1 MGLSKKSLLLLVG
14 GLSVF
19 LASCGKPTEAEKAAE
34 AKNAYAKGMELYKEG
49 DYGDAIVYLRKAEAG
64 MAYLSPEQI
73 RKLKYRLALSLYKEG
88 KYEDAI
94 LELEDY
100 IYYYPTASNVEEA
113 YLYLIKAY
121 LKISPDAWRDQTYTE
136 KALKLAQEFLQK
148 FPNSKY
154 LPQVEELIDEAKRKL
169 VKHQYLIAKF
179 YEDYGYYYPAAVR
192 FEYLLLTY
200 PNYIN
205 TREVMFHYIKNL
217 LLVPQYADKK
227 ISFWREKYRELQDR
241 IKNKKVLDLKAAKK
255 RLEFYQEQI
264 QRWENISKES
274 VQKAEENL
282 KIYKERF
289 GEDQNYKL
297 LLKIKKKGRVKQSW
311 IERIL

>member
-14 GLSVF
+14 GLAVF
-19 LASCGKPTEAEKAAE
+19 LAACGKPTEAEKARE
-34 AKNAYAKGMELYKEG
+34 AQNAYIKGIDFYKKG
-49 DYGDAIVYLRKAEAG
+49 DYEDAAAYLRKAEGG

-73 RKLKYRLALSLYKEG
+73 RELKYKLAVALYKAE

-100 IYYYPTASNVEEA
+100 IYYYPTAPNIEEA
-113 YLYLIKAY
+113 YLYLIRAY
-121 LKISPDAWRDQTYTE
+121 LKISPDPWRDQTYTL

-169 VKHQYLIAKF
+169 AKHQYLIAKF

-217 LLVPQYADKK
+217 LLVPRYADKK
-227 ISFWREKYRELQDR
+227 ISFWREKYKELQER
-241 IKNKKVLDLKAAKK
+241 IKNKEVLDPKAAKK
-255 RLEFYQEQI
+255 RLEFYQKQI
-264 QRWENISKES
+264 QRWENISRKS

-289 GEDQNYKL
+289 GEDKNYKL
-297 LLKIKKKGRVKQSW
+297 LLKIKKEGKVEQSW

>member
-1 MGLSKKSLLLLVG
+1 MGFSKRGLLLLAG
-14 GLSVF
+14 GLSIF
-19 LASCGKPTEAEKAAE
+19 LASCGKPTEAEKAKE
-34 AKNAYAKGMELYKEG
+34 AKSAYAKGIELYRKG
-49 DYGDAIVYLRKAEAG
+49 DYGGAAAYLRKAEAG

-73 RKLKYRLALSLYKEG
+73 RELKYKLALSLYREG

-100 IYYYPTASNVEEA
+100 IYYYPTAPNVEEA

-169 VKHQYLIAKF
+169 AKHQYLIAKF

-205 TREVMFHYIKNL
+205 TRDVLFHYIKNL
-217 LLVPQYADKK
+217 FLVPEYAQKK
-227 ISFWREKYRELQDR
+227 VSYWREKYGELQRR
-241 IKNKKVLDLKAAKK
+241 IENKEVLDLKAAKK
-255 RLEFYQEQI
+255 RLEFYKGQI
-264 QRWENISKES
+264 QRWEKISEES
-274 VQKAEENL
+274 VKKAEENL

-289 GEDQNYKL
+289 GEDKYYKL
-297 LLKIKKKGRVKQSW
+297 LLKIKKEGRVKQSW